1 MMNMLLENEVSRSV
15 TVSVNEDVE
24 CGGADLRV
32 EREDIRFYNVAP
44 DRLRIEVTVHNRGV
58 AASRA
63 EPMLLEA
70 APLGAFVPWRPLQ
83 RLQVPAIAAGE
94 SRVVS
99 TEVELAAEN
108 SPAGNGA
115 GGNEADAAQREAFSA
130 ETPGPAPSDR
140 SSPAWVLQFLRRRGF
155 EGLNAW
161 DIAALFSRQP
171 IRQDAGFRSIRSN
184 LFRALEG
191 ATDASSSEELESFR
205 QVVRPGETSADDA
218 QRIVQSVADFA
229 RTSRQILSAQILSAL
244 DPSRIAGRGNK
255 HWAGNI
261 NVYLGGRAVERH
273 QARGLKIYPGIE
285 NWALFNLGSR
295 KGEEYLLNFTGTGAE
310 WDARVFHLPN
320 AQEEYS
326 AAREMQGGREQLGEG
341 IGSGELFVT
350 PMGSA
355 WMAAMV
361 NPPEDAA
368 EEKLNI
374 DIQELSS
381 GRSTTVEF
389 QMMANASGGGFY
401 TF

>member
-1 MMNMLLENEVSRSV
+1 MLLENEVSRSV
-15 TVSVNEDVE
+15 TASVNEDVE
-24 CGGADLRV
+24 RGGADLLV
-32 EREDIRFYNVAP
+32 EREDIRFYNIAP
-44 DRLRIEVTVHNRGV
+44 DRLRIEVTVHNRGS
-58 AASRA
+58 AASRS

-108 SPAGNGA
+108 SSAGNRA
-115 GGNEADAAQREAFSA
+115 GENEADAAQREASPA
-130 ETPGPAPSDR
+130 ETPGPAPGDR
-140 SSPAWVLQFLRRRGF
+140 SSPAWVLQFLRRRDF

-161 DIAALFSRQP
+161 DIATLLSRQP
-171 IRQDAGFRSIRSN
+171 SQQDAGFWSIRSN
-184 LFRALEG
+184 LLRAMEG
-191 ATDASSSEELESFR
+191 ATDAFRSEEIESFR
-205 QVVRPGETSADDA
+205 QIFRAGETSADDT
-218 QRIVQSVADFA
+218 QRIVQSVADFE
-229 RTSRQILSAQILSAL
+229 RTSGQILSSQILSAL
-244 DPSRIAGRGNK
+244 DSSRAAGRGNK

-273 QARGLKIYPGIE
+273 QAQGLKICPGIE

-295 KGEEYLLNFTGTGAE
+295 KGEEYLLNFTGTGVE

-320 AQEEYS
+320 ARGECS
-326 AAREMQGGREQLGEG
+326 AAREIQGGREQLGEG
-341 IGSGELFVT
+341 IGSGGLFVT

-355 WMAAMV
+355 WMTAMV
-361 NPPEDAA
+361 NPPEGVT
-368 EEKLNI
+368 EGKLNI

-389 QMMANASGGGFY
+389 QMMAIASGRGLF